1 MNHYLPSIMSIRT
14 IISLP
19 DPLLRKV
26 STPLTNIDGATK
38 ALALDMLETMYDA
51 PGIGLAA
58 VQIGITQRIV
68 TVDLARGDDP
78 KDPHIFINPEIIW
91 TSDALNEYEEG
102 CLSIPDYHEIVVRPS
117 KVGVRW
123 LDLDGN
129 PTERELDGLF
139 ATCIQHE
146 IDHLNGKL
154 FIDHLS
160 RLKRERV
167 IKKFTKQARREL
179 DE

>member
-1 MNHYLPSIMSIRT
+1 
-14 IISLP
+14 
-19 DPLLRKV
+19 
-26 STPLTNIDGATK
+26 
-38 ALALDMLETMYDA
+38 
-51 PGIGLAA
+51 
-58 VQIGITQRIV
+58 
-68 TVDLARGDDP
+68 
-78 KDPHIFINPEIIW
+78 
-91 TSDALNEYEEG
+91 
-102 CLSIPDYHEIVVRPS
+102 
-117 KVGVRW
+117 VRW

-129 PTERELDGLF
+129 PNERELDGLF

>member
-1 MNHYLPSIMSIRT
+1 
-14 IISLP
+14 
-19 DPLLRKV
+19 
-26 STPLTNIDGATK
+26 
-38 ALALDMLETMYDA
+38 MLETMYDA

-58 VQIGITQRIV
+58 VQIGVTQRIV

-123 LDLDGN
+123 LDLNGN
-129 PTERELDGLF
+129 PNERELDGLF

-167 IKKFTKQARREL
+167 IKKFTKLARREL